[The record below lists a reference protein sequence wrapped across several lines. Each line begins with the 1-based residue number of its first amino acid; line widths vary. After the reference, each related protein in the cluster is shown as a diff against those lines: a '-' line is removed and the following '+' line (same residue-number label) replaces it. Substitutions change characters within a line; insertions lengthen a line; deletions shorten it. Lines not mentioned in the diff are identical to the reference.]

1 VVSFPRPVTRQ
12 QKSLLTLVVI
22 LGAASAL
29 VALALPP
36 RREQLTTHPDRV
48 VSNVVA
54 GISHVHTTRSDGTG
68 TPDEIAAAA
77 ARAGLQFVIFT
88 DHGDGTRTPDPPQ
101 YRHGV
106 LCLDGVEISTADGH
120 YIGAGMAESPYPLGG
135 DARDVVEDVERL
147 GGFGIVAHPDS
158 MKGRLQW
165 REWMTP
171 APAIEWLNADTEW
184 RDETYVKLAR
194 ALLTYPIR
202 PAESL
207 ASLLN
212 RPDTTLRR
220 WDEMTRRQRVVALPG
235 SDAHARLGWG
245 NEAADPYRNRIL
257 LRLPSYDNMFSTFS
271 MRVELDEQL
280 SRDPAADSAR
290 LLDALR
296 RGRVYSVVDGFARPA
311 QFDFRVRSG
320 DSTARQ
326 GESLEPAGRLMVDV
340 FANGPPGSSIVI
352 LRDGRL
358 IAQGP
363 GPQLRHE
370 VAEARGVWRAEVRL
384 DALGRQAAPWLVSNP
399 VYVGQPTS
407 QPTAIP
413 APATTRKLDEP
424 EAERRW
430 HVEHQSGSSGVLE
443 RSNNGP
449 ITFRFTLV
457 PDILTQSVA
466 LVLPEG
472 AALWEFDRVS
482 FRARATSAMR
492 LSVQLRQPAG
502 RDGHRWRR
510 SVYLDNVARDI
521 TVLFGDMRPVAET
534 GGLKPDMGK
543 IEDLLFVVDTINT
556 RPGTAGAVMFESLSL
571 ER

>member
-1 VVSFPRPVTRQ
+1 
-12 QKSLLTLVVI
+12 
-22 LGAASAL
+22 
-29 VALALPP
+29 
-36 RREQLTTHPDRV
+36 
-48 VSNVVA
+48 
-54 GISHVHTTRSDGTG
+54 
-68 TPDEIAAAA
+68 
-77 ARAGLQFVIFT
+77 
-88 DHGDGTRTPDPPQ
+88 
-101 YRHGV
+101 
-106 LCLDGVEISTADGH
+106 
-120 YIGAGMAESPYPLGG
+120 
-135 DARDVVEDVERL
+135 
-147 GGFGIVAHPDS
+147 
-158 MKGRLQW
+158 
-165 REWMTP
+165 
-171 APAIEWLNADTEW
+171 
-184 RDETYVKLAR
+184 
-194 ALLTYPIR
+194 
-202 PAESL
+202 
-207 ASLLN
+207 
-212 RPDTTLRR
+212 
-220 WDEMTRRQRVVALPG
+220 
-235 SDAHARLGWG
+235 
-245 NEAADPYRNRIL
+245 
-257 LRLPSYDNMFSTFS
+257 
-271 MRVELDEQL
+271 
-280 SRDPAADSAR
+280 
-290 LLDALR
+290 
-296 RGRVYSVVDGFARPA
+296 
-311 QFDFRVRSG
+311 
-320 DSTARQ
+320 
-326 GESLEPAGRLMVDV
+326 MVDV

-556 RPGTAGAVMFESLSL
+556 RPGTAGAVTFESLSL